1 MFSLDNLTTL
11 RQDYSPLMRQHSHM
25 NMQSETGCACHLPA
39 KILQVVPVY
48 CFDPRHYVTTPWGN
62 PKTGNF
68 RAKFLLESVL
78 DLKESLR
85 RVDSDLI
92 IKYGQPED
100 ILPGLLGNGPAKVL
114 TQEEFAFEELGTM
127 AKVGCLTMSLK
138 CLVCRSISV
147 CTTSHV
153 SMARAVSAI

>member
-1 MFSLDNLTTL
+1 M
-11 RQDYSPLMRQHSHM
+11 
-25 NMQSETGCACHLPA
+25 
-39 KILQVVPVY
+39 Y
-48 CFDPRHYVTTPWGN
+48 CFDPRHYMTTPWGN

-85 RVDSDLI
+85 RIGSDLI

-100 ILPGLLGNGPAKVL
+100 ILPGMLGGGPAKVV

-127 AKVGCLTMSLK
+127 AKVGRLTMSRK
-138 CLVCRSISV
+138 CLVCRSTSV
-147 CTTSHV
+147 
-153 SMARAVSAI
+153 